1 MTAYITR
8 PAIHL
13 ADHQVATAQILDDIR
28 AHHPDHPR
36 LPAIVRAVQ
45 ACGVDTRYWTRPF
58 GEVTSPGGVADRART
73 AFTDA
78 ATMAEDAARR
88 ALTDAGL
95 QPGDI
100 DAVVTS
106 HTTSWAVPQLDI
118 HLINA
123 LGLRP
128 DVTRI
133 PLATLA
139 CAGGVH
145 GLVRAVHHLRANP
158 GHTVLVVAAEVLST
172 IYHHADTELQHMVYK
187 ALFGDAA
194 AATVVTDRLLG
205 PGLAIDGTLPLTRST
220 WEFLLP
226 DSEDRY
232 WGRIDGAGLHFD
244 STRAAVRAAADT
256 LPHLA
261 KWLDG
266 RQPTW
271 AVVHPG
277 GPGIIR
283 DTVTGLGLDQAHGDQ
298 SRKSLAEVGNLGGV
312 ACMDVLARTH
322 VAPPRPGAEGAVV
335 AFGPGFTAAGLYGTW
350 HT

>member
-1 MTAYITR
+1 MPVYIAR
-8 PAIHL
+8 PAIRY
-13 ADHQVATAQILDDIR
+13 ATHRVTTGQILDDIR
-28 AHHPDHPR
+28 AHHPQHPR
-36 LPAIVRAVQ
+36 LATIVRAVQ
-45 ACGVDTRYWTRPF
+45 ACGVHTRYWTRPF
-58 GEVTSPGGVADRART
+58 AEATAPTGVHERARA

-78 ATMAEDAARR
+78 ATMATAAARA
-88 ALTDAGL
+88 ALAQAGL
-95 QPGDI
+95 TPGDI

-106 HTTSWAVPQLDI
+106 HTTSWAVPNLDI
-118 HLINA
+118 HLIGA

-145 GLVRAVHHLRANP
+145 GLVRAVHHVRANP
-158 GHTVLVVAAEVLST
+158 GHRVLVVAAEVLST
-172 IYHHADTELQHMVYK
+172 IHHHADSELQHMVYK

-194 AATVVTDRLLG
+194 GACLVTDTPLG
-205 PGLAIDGTLPLTRST
+205 PGLAIDGTLPLARST

-266 RQPTW
+266 RAPQW

-283 DTVTGLGLDQAHGDQ
+283 DTITGLGLDQAHGDQ
-298 SRKSLAEVGNLGGV
+298 SRKSLTEVGNLGGV

-322 VAPPRPGAEGAVV
+322 VAPPPPGAEGAVV

-350 HT
+350 HG